1 MRGLF
6 LVIALVSL
14 ASLFGCR
21 ERNRTLP
28 EGQMLF
34 DEGQLVDLTYSFDS
48 TTVYWPTATPFKLE
62 TVHHG
67 PTPSGFFYAAN
78 SFCAAEHGGTHMD
91 APSHFAEGQ
100 WGVDDVPLQQLA
112 GPAVVVDVSDSVTKD
127 RDYRCTKADLQGWEK
142 VHGPIPGGAIVFL
155 RTGWSKYW
163 PDRKAYF
170 GSDTPESTSTL
181 HFPAFSE
188 EAAHF
193 LEQRLVDA
201 VGLDSPSVD
210 YGPSADFP
218 VHRVFAE
225 ANIPGFEN
233 VANLRHLPETGAWVI
248 ALPMKIAKGTGAPLR
263 MVAILPP
270 GAPRTTD

>member
-1 MRGLF
+1 MRNLRFLF
-6 LVIALVSL
+6 PLLVL
-14 ASLFGCR
+14 ASLSSCQR
-21 ERNRTLP
+21 SRTLP
-28 EGQMLF
+28 EGQLLF
-34 DEGQLVDLTYSFDS
+34 DEGKLVDLTYPFDS

-67 PTPSGFFYAAN
+67 PTPAGFFYAAN
-78 SFCAAEHGGTHMD
+78 AFSAAEHGGTHMD

-100 WGVDDVPLQQLA
+100 WGVDDVPLEQLV
-112 GPAVVVDVSDSVTKD
+112 GPAVVVDVSDSVSQNP
-127 RDYRCTKADLQGWEK
+127 DYRCTKSDIQAWEK
-142 VHGPIPGGAIVFL
+142 VHGLIPGGAIVFL
-155 RTGWSKYW
+155 RTGWSKFW

-170 GSDTPESTSTL
+170 GSETPESTNTL

-201 VGLDSPSVD
+201 VGLDTPSLD
-210 YGPSADFP
+210 YGPSTDFP
-218 VHRVFAE
+218 AHRVFAE

-248 ALPMKIAKGTGAPLR
+248 ALPMKIGKGTGAPLR
-263 MVAILPP
+263 MIAVLPQ
-270 GAPRTTD
+270 GAAKP